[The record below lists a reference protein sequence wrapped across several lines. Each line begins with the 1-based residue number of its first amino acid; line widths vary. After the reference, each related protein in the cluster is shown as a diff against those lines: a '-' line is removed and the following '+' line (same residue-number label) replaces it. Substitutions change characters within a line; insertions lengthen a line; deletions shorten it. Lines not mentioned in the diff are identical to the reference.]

1 LPLAFPDHVLER
13 EATRKK
19 YIASLESRTP
29 EQLAEEE
36 ALYVEIKR
44 LEQNER
50 KFKRDRE
57 NLLRTI
63 AGIESGLPDI
73 PDDDGIQLGIITDG
87 LKKKK
92 KGGLLELES
101 PATPST
107 ATTAIPPIK
116 QRPQPKASTAF
127 GMDTPVAHE
136 IFLTAIQMPNTALPE
151 QSYPTPALPP
161 KQRTNPLSYVPINC
175 PFLNLR
181 FFPRSLRLSP
191 SWVSPTAVS

>member
-1 LPLAFPDHVLER
+1 M
-13 EATRKK
+13 
-19 YIASLESRTP
+19 
-29 EQLAEEE
+29 AEEE
-36 ALYVEIKR
+36 ALYIEIKR

-107 ATTAIPPIK
+107 ATTSIPPVK

-127 GMDTPVAHE
+127 GRDAPTVNE
-136 IFLTAIQMPNTALPE
+136 TFLTAIQMPNTALPE
-151 QSYPTPALPP
+151 QNCPTPALLL
-161 KQRTNPLSYVPINC
+161 KQHTNPHSYVPTNC
-175 PFLNLR
+175 PFLNPR
-181 FFPRSLRLSP
+181 FFPRLLKLSL
-191 SWVSPTAVS
+191 SWVSPTVDL